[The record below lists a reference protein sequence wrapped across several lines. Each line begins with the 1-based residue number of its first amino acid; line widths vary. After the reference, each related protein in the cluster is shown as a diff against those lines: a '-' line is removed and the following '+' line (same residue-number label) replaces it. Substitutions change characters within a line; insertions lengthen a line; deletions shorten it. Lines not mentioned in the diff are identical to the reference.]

1 MVDLLGA
8 VIERNP
14 ALIAEAVSLHQDGL
28 IPPDTFV
35 IDTDSIAKNTTVI
48 SERAA
53 SGGIGLYYMSKQF
66 GRNPAVCHYIEK
78 SGVEKAVTID
88 IDECKI
94 LHNYGFKIG
103 HVGNLSQVPRADV
116 DFVVGTVRPDVVT
129 IYSLA
134 AAKNI
139 SEAAIKAGVNQKV
152 LLRVRDR
159 NDFSYPRQISPGGF
173 TYENIAHVLNELG
186 KMKNIEISGVTSF
199 PVFRTDISR
208 REVFPLPNAETLV
221 RSARRMSEAGIKIWQ
236 INMPADNSSDM
247 FGLAK
252 TAAREFGNSVWLEPG
267 HGISGTTPLHAF
279 RSDLPE
285 IPSIVYATE
294 ISHSA
299 GGEFYALGG
308 GMMGADMVTGIW
320 STDFHHFYMHALT
333 ARNPES
339 IMEGQSLASQVGFID
354 YYIPVRSATSSD
366 LNARS
371 GDTVILGFRPQI
383 FVTRSHVAA
392 VKGIQKGRAELL
404 GIFDSRGNLLERRTL
419 RTRSTEETEDYV
431 KSL

>member
-1 MVDLLGA
+1 MVDLLDA
-8 VIERNP
+8 VVERNP
-14 ALIAEAVSLHQDGL
+14 ALIAETVSLHQDGL

-35 IDTDSIAKNTTVI
+35 IDLDAIAKNSAII
-48 SERAA
+48 SEAA
-53 SGGIGLYYMSKQF
+53 TSEGVGLYYMSKQF
-66 GRNPAVCHYIEK
+66 GRNPVVCHYIEK
-78 SGVEKAVTID
+78 SGIEKSVAID
-88 IDECKI
+88 VDECKI

-103 HVGNLSQVPRADV
+103 HVGNLSQLPKADV

-129 IYSLA
+129 VYSLA
-134 AAKNI
+134 AAEKI
-139 SEAAIKAGVNQKV
+139 SEAALRAGVNQRV

-173 TYENIAHVLNELG
+173 ACEDIADVLNGLV
-186 KMKNIEISGVTSF
+186 KMKNIEIAGVTSF

-208 REVFPLPNAETLV
+208 KEVFPLPNAETLV
-221 RSARRMSEAGIKIWQ
+221 KSARRMNEAGIRISQ
-236 INMPADNSSDM
+236 INMPADNSSVM
-247 FGLAK
+247 FGMAK

-267 HGISGTTPLHAF
+267 HGLSGTTPLHAF
-279 RSDLPE
+279 RTDLPE
-285 IPSIVYATE
+285 MPSIVYATE

-320 STDFHHFYMHALT
+320 SADFHHFYMHALT
-333 ARNPES
+333 GRDPVS
-339 IMEGQSLASQVGFID
+339 IIGGRCLASQVGFID

-392 VKGIQKGRAELL
+392 VKGIQKGSAELL
-404 GIFDSRGNLLERRTL
+404 GIFDSRGNLLEKRTL
-419 RTRSTEETEDYV
+419 KTKGTEETEEYL